1 MRERSSSEFVGHRV
15 PEGQSPLARRFQRRG
30 KNVLR
35 PVPLGTAEGSAVP
48 PALRRHASNP
58 ALEAPGYWRLSL
70 RDTWSRYIFVFCFL
84 IVLTATSAAQT
95 NAAVSFEMPK
105 SHNPIS
111 AYSPSHAPEPELT
124 NSPRLNQLI
133 RDGKLY
139 LSLKDAIRLA
149 MENNLDIAIARY
161 NLPIADMDILR
172 TKAGG
177 VFRGVNAGFVQGTP
191 GGGVGGFGTGAPGA
205 GAGGTTAGAGG
216 AGAGASGLV
225 QSTLGVGTAVP
236 SYDPT
241 IVASVGAEHQTTPLA
256 NQRIYGVPLLQLNTG
271 QANFGFTQAFATGS
285 SISFEFNNNRQTTN
299 SPFFNLSPDLG
310 SMYRFSFQQQLLS
323 GFGFGPNLRYL
334 RIAKNNKKIS
344 DIAFKDQVMATV
356 TQIQNIYWDLV
367 NAYEQS
373 QVNEQS
379 LAFAQQSL
387 DNAKKQ
393 FQLQSIPAMDVMRAE
408 AEVSKRDQ
416 DLTVART
423 SLQLQ
428 ELLMKNALTKSLDDP
443 VLESVSV
450 VPTYTLQSSQV
461 APPGENVQDLIQQA
475 LHDRPELFESDVDL
489 ANRQISRKAARNALL
504 PSLSLAAFYGGSGLA
519 GPLNPVYNVPG
530 VPNASTVP
538 TDFSGALGNAFNNT
552 APDYYVGFNLNIP
565 IRNRVAKADQYRSE
579 LEYRQAQLR
588 REELRK
594 QIRIEVRNAEYALE
608 QTAARVEAARK
619 SRDLAQRTFEITQKE
634 QTLGAGS
641 TFQTM
646 TAQRDLALAEL
657 DLVTAT
663 TTYQKAKVELDR
675 ATGTTLEHNGIQI
688 ADAIKGTVSAVSTQA
703 P

>member
-1 MRERSSSEFVGHRV
+1 MRIRWRGMSILQVAALSIASTVAFA
-15 PEGQSPLARRFQRRG
+15 QSAPKQQQQ
-30 KNVLR
+30 
-35 PVPLGTAEGSAVP
+35 
-48 PALRRHASNP
+48 ASNT
-58 ALEAPGYWRLSL
+58 ALSNAPSGTNYSA
-70 RDTWSRYIFVFCFL
+70 IFML
-84 IVLTATSAAQT
+84 
-95 NAAVSFEMPK
+95 PR
-105 SHNPIS
+105 SHNPLS
-111 AYSPSHAPEPELT
+111 AYSPSNAPEPQLT
-124 NSPRLNQLI
+124 NSGDLNQFI

-149 MENNLDIAIARY
+149 LQNNLDIAIARY

-177 VFRGVNAGFVQGTP
+177 VFRGVNAGVVQGTP

-236 SYDPT
+236 SYDPAVFAT
-241 IVASVGAEHQTTPLA
+241 VGAEHQTTQLA

-271 QANFGFTQAFATGS
+271 QANFGVTQAFATGS

-299 SPFFNLSPDLG
+299 SPFFNLSPALG
-310 SMYRFSFQQQLLS
+310 AMYRFTFQQQLLS

-334 RIAKNNKKIS
+334 RIANNNKKIS
-344 DIAFKDQVMATV
+344 NIAFKDQAMATV
-356 TQIQNIYWDLV
+356 TQIENIYWDLV
-367 NAYEQS
+367 DAYEQS

-379 LAFAQQSL
+379 VDFATQSFE
-387 DNAKKQ
+387 NAKKQ
-393 FQLQSIPAMDVMRAE
+393 LQLESVPAMDVMKAE

-428 ELLMKNALTKSLDDP
+428 ELLMKNAITKTLDDP
-443 VLESVSV
+443 VLEAVKV
-450 VPTYTLQSSQV
+450 VPTDTLQSAQIVPLEQSVEQ
-461 APPGENVQDLIQQA
+461 LIQEA
-475 LHDRPELFESDVDL
+475 LHERPELAESDVDL
-489 ANRQISRKAARNALL
+489 VNRQISRKAARNALL
-504 PSLSLAAFYGGSGLA
+504 PSLSLVGFYGGSGLG

-530 VPNASTVP
+530 VPNASNVP
-538 TDFSGALGNAFNNT
+538 TDFSGALSNAFNNT

-579 LEYRQAQLR
+579 LEYRQAELR

-619 SRDLAQRTFEITQKE
+619 ARDLAQRTFEITQKE

-641 TFQTM
+641 TYQTM

-657 DLVTAT
+657 DLVTAMT
-663 TTYQKAKVELDR
+663 VYQKARIEVDR
-675 ATGTTLEHNGIQI
+675 ATGSTLEHNGIQLQEALTGNI
-688 ADAIKGTVSAVSTQA
+688 ASTN

>member
-1 MRERSSSEFVGHRV
+1 MRRRPWRRFTTW
-15 PEGQSPLARRFQRRG
+15 PLAA
-30 KNVLR
+30 VL
-35 PVPLGTAEGSAVP
+35 
-48 PALRRHASNP
+48 
-58 ALEAPGYWRLSL
+58 
-70 RDTWSRYIFVFCFL
+70 L
-84 IVLTATSAAQT
+84 ISSAALCQQGSEQSQPPSNTGASKVPART
-95 NAAVSFEMPK
+95 NYSAIFDMP
-105 SHNPIS
+105 SSRNPLS
-111 AYSPSHAPEPELT
+111 AYSASTAPEPQLT
-124 NSPRLNQLI
+124 NSPDLNQLI
-133 RDGKLY
+133 REGKLY

-149 MENNLDIAIARY
+149 LENNLDIAIARY

-177 VFRGVNAGFVQGTP
+177 VFRGVNAGVVQGTP

-236 SYDPT
+236 SYDPA
-241 IVASVGAEHQTTPLA
+241 IIASVGAEHQTTPLA

-271 QANFGFTQAFATGS
+271 QANVGFAQAFATGS
-285 SISFEFNNNRQTTN
+285 SVSFEFNNNRQTTN
-299 SPFFNLSPDLG
+299 SPFFNLSPALG
-310 SMYRFSFQQQLLS
+310 AMYRFSFQQQLLS

-356 TQIQNIYWDLV
+356 TQIENIYWDLV
-367 NAYEQS
+367 NAFEQS

-379 LAFAQQSL
+379 RAFAQQSF

-393 FQLQSIPAMDVMRAE
+393 LSLESIPAMDVMKAE

-423 SLQLQ
+423 NLQLQ

-450 VPTYTLQSSQV
+450 VPTDTLQSAQIL
-461 APPGENVQDLIQQA
+461 ALGENVQDLIQQA
-475 LHDRPELFESDVDL
+475 LHDRPELSESDVDL
-489 ANRQISRKAARNALL
+489 VNRQISRKAARNALL
-504 PSLSLAAFYGGSGLA
+504 PSLSLVAFYGGSGLA

-530 VPNASTVP
+530 VPNSSNVP
-538 TDFSGALGNAFNNT
+538 TDFSGALTNAFNNT
-552 APDYYVGFNLNIP
+552 APDYYVGFNLSIP

-579 LEYRQAQLR
+579 LEYRQAELR

-619 SRDLAQRTFEITQKE
+619 ARDLAQRTFEITQKE

-641 TFQTM
+641 TYQTM
-646 TAQRDLALAEL
+646 TAQRDLALTEL
-657 DLVTAT
+657 DFVTAMT
-663 TTYQKAKVELDR
+663 IYQKAKVEVNR
-675 ATGTTLEHNGIQI
+675 ATGATLKHNGIQI
-688 ADAIKGTVSAVSTQA
+688 QDALNGTVSSAT

>member
-1 MRERSSSEFVGHRV
+1 MT
-15 PEGQSPLARRFQRRG
+15 QCRRRAVRIRG
-30 KNVLR
+30 IAAL
-35 PVPLGTAEGSAVP
+35 LLFASSAVAQQTSEP
-48 PALRRHASNP
+48 LQ
-58 ALEAPGYWRLSL
+58 APS
-70 RDTWSRYIFVFCFL
+70 DTHNSPTQANYSAIFNL
-84 IVLTATSAAQT
+84 PT
-95 NAAVSFEMPK
+95 
-105 SHNPIS
+105 SHNPLN
-111 AYSPSHAPEPELT
+111 AYSPSTAPEPQLT
-124 NSPRLNQLI
+124 NSPDLNQLI
-133 RDGKLY
+133 HDGKLD

-149 MENNLDIAIARY
+149 LENNLDIAIARY

-177 VFRGVNAGFVQGTP
+177 VFRGVNAGVVQGTP

-236 SYDPT
+236 SYDPA
-241 IVASVGAEHQTTPLA
+241 IIASVGAEHQATPLA

-271 QANFGFTQAFATGS
+271 QADFGFAQAFATGS
-285 SISFEFNNNRQTTN
+285 SVSFEFNNNRQTTN
-299 SPFFNLSPDLG
+299 SPFFNLSPALG

-356 TQIQNIYWDLV
+356 TQIENIYWDLV

-387 DNAKKQ
+387 ENAKKQ
-393 FQLQSIPAMDVMRAE
+393 LQLESIPAMDVMRAE
-408 AEVSKRDQ
+408 AEVSRRDQ

-450 VPTYTLQSSQV
+450 VPTDTLQSAQIV
-461 APPGENVQDLIQQA
+461 PLNEAVQDLIQQA
-475 LHDRPELFESDVDL
+475 LRDRPELAESDVDL
-489 ANRQISRKAARNALL
+489 VNRQISRKAARNALL
-504 PSLSLAAFYGGSGLA
+504 PSLSLVAFYGGSGLA

-530 VPNASTVP
+530 VPNTSTVP
-538 TDFSGALGNAFNNT
+538 TDFSGALANAFNNT

-619 SRDLAQRTFEITQKE
+619 ARDLAQRTFEITQKE

-641 TFQTM
+641 TYQTM
-646 TAQRDLALAEL
+646 TSQRDLALSKL
-657 DLVTAT
+657 DLVTAMT
-663 TTYQKAKVELDR
+663 VYQKAKVEVDR
-675 ATGTTLEHNGIQI
+675 ATGATLEHNGIEVQ
-688 ADAIKGTVSAVSTQA
+688 DAINGTVGSVT